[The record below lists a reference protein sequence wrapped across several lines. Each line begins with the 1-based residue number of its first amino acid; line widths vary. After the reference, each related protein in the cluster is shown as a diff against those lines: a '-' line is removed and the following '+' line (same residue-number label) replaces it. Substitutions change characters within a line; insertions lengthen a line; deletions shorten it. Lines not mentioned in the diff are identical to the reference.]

1 MRRLRILS
9 LVAIGHIGFSLFPSA
24 ALAQTLATDTTTFT
38 GTVPGSC
45 TISNGT
51 QNVNMSYANNTLSAE
66 TTNITINSNVLAN
79 LTIGTV
85 TEVAKANGSSPT
97 ATASLIDTAGN
108 QQTVTATVGNDSN
121 PMQFINNGMTGAD
134 HTIKIGMSVA
144 DANIPGTYTY
154 TVVLSCLQ
162 R

>member
-1 MRRLRILS
+1 MVVSRTCFRLENALMSPHNGSAMLSIMRHKTILS
-9 LVAIGHIGFSLFPSA
+9 PIGKP
-24 ALAQTLATDTTTFT
+24 T
-38 GTVPGSC
+38 C
-45 TISNGT
+45 TIGNGT

-66 TTNITINSNVLAN
+66 TANITINSNVLAN

-85 TEVAKANGSSPT
+85 TEVAKATGSNPT

>member
-1 MRRLRILS
+1 MRRLRVLS

-38 GTVPGSC
+38 GTVPGACSI
-45 TISNGT
+45 TGGT
-51 QNVNMSYANNTLSAE
+51 QNVTMNYANSALSAE
-66 TTNITINSNVLAN
+66 TTAITINSNVLAN

-85 TEVAKANGSSPT
+85 TEVAKAVGSTPT
-97 ATASLIDTAGN
+97 ATATLTDLGGN
-108 QQTVTATVGNDSN
+108 QQAVTATVGNDSN
-121 PMQFINNGMTGAD
+121 PMQFINTGMTNAD
-134 HTIKIGMSVA
+134 HTVKIGMNVA
-144 DANIPGTYTY
+144 NANIPGTYTY

>member
-1 MRRLRILS
+1 MRRLRVLS
-9 LVAIGHIGFSLFPSA
+9 LVALGHIGFGLFPSA
-24 ALAQTLATDTTTFT
+24 AVAQLATDTTTFT
-38 GTVPGSC
+38 GTVPGTC
-45 TISNGT
+45 TIGNGT

-66 TTNITINSNVLAN
+66 TANITINSNVLAN

-85 TEVAKANGSSPT
+85 TEVAKATGSNPT

-121 PMQFINNGMTGAD
+121 PMQFINNGMTGAN

>member
-9 LVAIGHIGFSLFPSA
+9 LVAIGHIGFALAPSA
-24 ALAQTLATDTTTFT
+24 AIAQLATDTTTFT
-38 GTVPGSC
+38 GTVPGAC
-45 TISNGT
+45 TITNGG
-51 QNVNMSYANNTLSAE
+51 QNVNLSYANNTLTAE
-66 TTNITINSNVLAN
+66 TTAITINSNVLAN

-85 TEVAKANGSSPT
+85 TEVAKANGSNPT
-97 ATASLIDTAGN
+97 ATATLTDIAGN
-108 QQTVTATVGNDSN
+108 QQAVTATVGNDSN
-121 PMQFINNGMTGAD
+121 AMAFINNGMTNAN
-134 HTIKIGMSVA
+134 HTVKIGMNVA